1 MNLYSQRG
9 LCTLINIR
17 KDFGE
22 ITRTRSTEHN
32 VEAESEKMAIDCD
45 KDELEN
51 VEKLIADNLSSIQET
66 TFQLLKFN
74 FIKRADNK
82 FLADQMYVNSEFIV
96 PYKLVEISK
105 YWGPFC

>member
-22 ITRTRSTEHN
+22 ITRRTDHK

-51 VEKLIADNLSSIQET
+51 VEKFIADNLSSIQERRDHLST
-66 TFQLLKFN
+66 AQVQF
-74 FIKRADNK
+74 
-82 FLADQMYVNSEFIV
+82 Y
-96 PYKLVEISK
+96 
-105 YWGPFC
+105 